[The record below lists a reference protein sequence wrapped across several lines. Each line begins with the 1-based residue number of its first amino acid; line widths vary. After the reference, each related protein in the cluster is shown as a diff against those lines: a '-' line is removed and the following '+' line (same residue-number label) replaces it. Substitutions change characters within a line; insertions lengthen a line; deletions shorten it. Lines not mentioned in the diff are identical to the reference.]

1 MNKEQQLKAALAKVE
16 FLEKELAELRVKARQ
31 MADVQ
36 ERSQL
41 RQFRAMFVPMAI
53 DALKA
58 KNEPVTMD
66 GIKAWTEDI
75 LAYIKSE

>member
-1 MNKEQQLKAALAKVE
+1 MNKEQQLKAALAKLE
-16 FLEKELAELRVKARQ
+16 ALEKEYAELRVKSRQ

-36 ERSQL
+36 ERAQL

-53 DALKA
+53 EALKA
-58 KNEPVTMD
+58 KNEPVTME
-66 GIKAWTEDI
+66 GIKTWTEEI

>member
-1 MNKEQQLKAALAKVE
+1 MNKEQQLRAAQERVKA
-16 FLEKELAELRVKARQ
+16 LEKELTELQIKSRQ
-31 MADVQ
+31 MADIQ

-58 KNEPVTMD
+58 KGEPITMD
-66 GIKAWTEDI
+66 GIKAWTEEI
-75 LAYIKSE
+75 LAYIKAE